1 MSYPVS
7 LSQLLTEGPFND
19 CLNSF
24 IYDSGAKERRRVEG
38 EGGMGWDGMG
48 WDAQESSWI
57 VVGYT
62 PPHLFDTPWP
72 LPKNHW
78 VTGRAILLFSAG

>member
-24 IYDSGAKERRRVEG
+24 IYDSGEFLNRVL
-38 EGGMGWDGMG
+38 
-48 WDAQESSWI
+48 QLVS
-57 VVGYT
+57 
-62 PPHLFDTPWP
+62 FF
-72 LPKNHW
+72 
-78 VTGRAILLFSAG
+78 AIDPGVLLYANVEP

>member
-24 IYDSGAKERRRVEG
+24 IYDSGVNGGGERERV
-38 EGGMGWDGMG
+38 GWDGMG
-48 WDAQESSWI
+48 WDARKSLWIESR
-57 VVGYT
+57 GGLT
-62 PPHLFDTPWP
+62 AFDGD
-72 LPKNHW
+72 
-78 VTGRAILLFSAG
+78 GRQP